1 MRFVLLFCGWLITCC
16 FSLSANEPQS
26 STPKD
31 LSSYISFSPDFQ
43 KNKKTVFVKIKLL
56 LQKAR
61 TILAEYTFPKISEKK
76 PQLLVPNDIK
86 PRGSF
91 FKYFDY
97 KAVFTY
103 LYPKHAF
110 W

>member
-1 MRFVLLFCGWLITCC
+1 MVCC
-16 FSLSANEPQS
+16 FSLSAGETISP
-26 STPKD
+26 TPKD
-31 LSSYISFSPDFQ
+31 LSSYISFSPDFH

-61 TILAEYTFPKISEKK
+61 TAIAEYALPKIAEKETAL
-76 PQLLVPNDIK
+76 PLPNDFK

-91 FKYFDY
+91 FKYLDY
-97 KAVFTY
+97 KSVFKY